1 MTAKEYMKEAK
12 TLLKRIERKRREAED
27 IRIRE
32 STPSTAAFSDM
43 PKTVTHN
50 PHQKSDNILRAI
62 ELDHEA
68 DIAFDE
74 LAKLKSTF
82 QESLQKIDNPDER
95 DLMYKH
101 YIEFKNWNDV
111 FREMGHSRSAGYRIH
126 KQALSK
132 L

>member
-111 FREMGHSRSAGYRIH
+111 FREMGYSKSTGYRAH
-126 KQALSK
+126 QQALSK

>member
-32 STPSTAAFSDM
+32 STPSTSAFSDM

-101 YIEFKNWNDV
+101 YIEFKNWDIV
-111 FREMGHSRSAGYRIH
+111 FHEMGYSRSAGYRAH
-126 KQALSK
+126 QQALSK

>member
-32 STPSTAAFSDM
+32 STPSTSAFSDM

-111 FREMGHSRSAGYRIH
+111 FREMGYSKSTGYRAH
-126 KQALSK
+126 QQALSK

>member
-1 MTAKEYMKEAK
+1 MTAKEYMKQAK
-12 TLLKRIERKRREAED
+12 ILLKRIERKRREAED

-32 STPSTAAFSDM
+32 STPSTSAFSDM

-101 YIEFKNWNDV
+101 YIEFKNWDIV
-111 FREMGHSRSAGYRIH
+111 FHEMGYSRSAGYRIH

>member
-32 STPSTAAFSDM
+32 STPSTSAFSDM

-111 FREMGHSRSAGYRIH
+111 FREMGYSKSAGYRAH